1 MKGGKY
7 GWNIANTSFS
17 SYRLR
22 TYEQQLVQ
30 VRTALE
36 ADPNNEELRVL
47 EEELQKILD
56 LNKDLFNSQ
65 NPASS
70 SSTSDT
76 GTSNAKQSQ
85 PHPVKIEPKHKFAA
99 GDECQAKYE
108 GDGRFYDARIVS
120 VAGSQQNPMYTIL
133 FKGYNETAIVTSE
146 SLKPPKHTSGG
157 GHHRVHSNDQA
168 QSSSSSHLPSRQ
180 PKLTPE
186 EEAERERKKKRS
198 EKKNERF
205 ANRTAE
211 AQAVQNSWQ
220 KFAKKAE
227 KKGHMKKE
235 KSMFK
240 TPDDPLAKG
249 EFCMWCMG

>member
-1 MKGGKY
+1 
-7 GWNIANTSFS
+7 
-17 SYRLR
+17 LR

-36 ADPNNEELRVL
+36 ADPKNEELRVL
-47 EEELQKILD
+47 EEELQKIID
-56 LNKDLFNSQ
+56 LNKDLSIPQ
-65 NPASS
+65 NNASGIGA
-70 SSTSDT
+70 STSR
-76 GTSNAKQSQ
+76 QSQ
-85 PHPVKIEPKHKFAA
+85 SHVGSTETTKHKYAA

-120 VAGSQQNPMYTIL
+120 IAGSQQNPMYTIL
-133 FKGYNETAIVTSE
+133 FKGYNETAIVTAE
-146 SLKPPKHTSGG
+146 SLKPSKQASGS
-157 GHHRVHSNDQA
+157 HHRVNSTDQA
-168 QSSSSSHLPSRQ
+168 QASSSSTLSGSRL

-249 EFCMWCMG
+249 ELLRCLLR

>member
-1 MKGGKY
+1 MD
-7 GWNIANTSFS
+7 AEE
-17 SYRLR
+17 LR

-36 ADPNNEELRVL
+36 ADPKNEELRLL
-47 EEELQKILD
+47 EEELQKIID
-56 LNKDLFNSQ
+56 LNKDIANTQ
-65 NPASS
+65 NAASS
-70 SSTSDT
+70 SSHS
-76 GTSNAKQSQ
+76 GAGPSVSKPQSNN
-85 PHPVKIEPKHKFAA
+85 IEPKHKFAA

-120 VAGSQQNPMYTIL
+120 VAGSQHNPMYTIL

-146 SLKPPKHTSGG
+146 SLKPSRHA
-157 GHHRVHSNDQA
+157 GHHKIASNDQA
-168 QSSSSSHLPSRQ
+168 QSSSSQALGSRQ
-180 PKLTPE
+180 AKLTPE

-240 TPDDPLAKG
+240 TPDDPLAKVG
-249 EFCMWCMG
+249 VIGAGRGMTQYGDRKKHMYDGDGK